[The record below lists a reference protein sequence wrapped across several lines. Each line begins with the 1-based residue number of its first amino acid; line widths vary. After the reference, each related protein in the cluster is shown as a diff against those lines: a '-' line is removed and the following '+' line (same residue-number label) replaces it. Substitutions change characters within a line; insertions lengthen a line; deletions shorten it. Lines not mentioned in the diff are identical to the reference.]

1 MTLSFARGCCKAY
14 HPECVGQD
22 STILE
27 TNERWIC
34 GKPFITSPS
43 AILTSNFFFSN
54 LVGSICTFRIRQI
67 LYGALLR
74 KRGKKERKEK
84 GLLHLHVL
92 ALHSYQKCVAL
103 DYLAQLIVTCIWI
116 IIFSPL
122 IVPANC
128 VFLSVQSLSQK
139 FEPIGGCLQC

>member
-1 MTLSFARGCCKAY
+1 MRLSFARGCCKAY

-34 GKPFITSPS
+34 GKPFITYLS
-43 AILTSNFFFSN
+43 AILTSNFFFLN

-84 GLLHLHVL
+84 GLLRLHVL

-103 DYLAQLIVTCIWI
+103 DYLAQLIVTSIWI
-116 IIFSPL
+116 IIFTFDCSCKL
-122 IVPANC
+122 C
-128 VFLSVQSLSQK
+128 FSLSAIPLSK
-139 FEPIGGCLQC
+139 I

>member
-43 AILTSNFFFSN
+43 AILTGNFFFSN

-74 KRGKKERKEK
+74 KRASTPACVGTPFLPKMCGI
-84 GLLHLHVL
+84 GLLGSTHCNMHLDNHFL
-92 ALHSYQKCVAL
+92 TFDHSCKLC
-103 DYLAQLIVTCIWI
+103 
-116 IIFSPL
+116 F
-122 IVPANC
+122 
-128 VFLSVQSLSQK
+128 SLSAIPLSK
-139 FEPIGGCLQC
+139 I